1 MPPIVHFAI
10 PGDLQSRTGGYAW
23 DRRVIAELE
32 ALGMTVQVLPL
43 SATFPSPD
51 AAALADAAE
60 RVAAL
65 PDGAVLI
72 ADGLAW
78 GVLDTVAQA
87 HAQRLRVIALCHH
100 PLALESGL
108 SPERAAALHRS
119 ESRALQAAAAILV
132 TSDETARTLNSQ
144 FGVHKARITVALPGT
159 DRVAPAR
166 CAGIPPVLLSLA
178 TLTRR
183 KGHDV
188 LIAALASVQD
198 LPWTARLVGGE
209 HFDPAWSAH
218 LRALV
223 ISFGLAERIAFAG
236 SCETPAEEYAQADV
250 FVLPSRYEGYGMVF
264 AEALAHGLPVIAA
277 RAGAVPDVVPPD
289 AGLLVPVDDSAALA
303 AALRR
308 VLTDATLRKDLR
320 AGALRAAQ
328 ALPRWQDTGRC
339 IANLIANL
347 TGTTSI
353 K

>member
-1 MPPIVHFAI
+1 VFPIVHFAI

-23 DRRVIAELE
+23 DRRIIAELE

-43 SATFPSPD
+43 SARFPHPD
-51 AAALADAAE
+51 AAALADAAA

-87 HAQRLRVIALCHH
+87 HAQRLCIIALCHH

-108 SPERAAALHRS
+108 SPQSAAALHDS
-119 ESRALQAAAAILV
+119 EGRALRAAAAILV
-132 TSDETARTLNSQ
+132 TSDETARTLVSQ
-144 FGVHKARITVALPGT
+144 F
-159 DRVAPAR
+159 
-166 CAGIPPVLLSLA
+166 
-178 TLTRR
+178 
-183 KGHDV
+183 
-188 LIAALASVQD
+188 D
-198 LPWTARLVGGE
+198 L
-209 HFDPAWSAH
+209 SAH
-218 LRALV
+218 LHALV
-223 ISFGLAERIAFAG
+223 IKYGLAERIAFTG
-236 SCETPAEEYAQADV
+236 SCETPAEEYAHADV

-289 AGLLVPVDDSAALA
+289 AGLLVPVDDSEALA
-303 AALRR
+303 MALRR
-308 VLTDATLRKDLR
+308 VLTDAALRSQLR
-320 AGALRAAQ
+320 AGALRAAA
-328 ALPRWQDTGRC
+328 ALPRWQDTGRR